1 MKVFLKGILAF
12 VLAILLFFS
21 IGFFTGNLGLTWRE
35 YFGVRKQ
42 NIETHIYKNTEMY
55 NEAKVQQLA
64 KTKREYEAAG
74 DHVAGYKV
82 GKMPQPEPNG
92 LFMPDNLSATWVFLV
107 GKDGHPH
114 PVYVEPRIMV
124 SPFKIDLQ

>member
-64 KTKREYEAAG
+64 KTKREYEAADSTG
-74 DHVAGYKV
+74 KSSIAFMIQHRFADYDVDRLPEGLAEFLTKIRGY
-82 GKMPQPEPNG
+82 
-92 LFMPDNLSATWVFLV
+92 
-107 GKDGHPH
+107 
-114 PVYVEPRIMV
+114 
-124 SPFKIDLQ
+124 